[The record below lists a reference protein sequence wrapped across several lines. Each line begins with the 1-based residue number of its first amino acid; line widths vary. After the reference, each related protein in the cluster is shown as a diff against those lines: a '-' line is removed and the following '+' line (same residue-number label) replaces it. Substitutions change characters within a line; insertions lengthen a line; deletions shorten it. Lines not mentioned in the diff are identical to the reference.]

1 MKQKQQQ
8 NPRTVA
14 IGCATVFLC
23 GLVFVGLFFYINH
36 TYTAPF
42 KQLARDIC
50 NEYGCDAN
58 DLINNHMDELQLCEM
73 PVTEDLDYSV
83 ICLEGRGVNIID

>member
-58 DLINNHMDELQLCEM
+58 DLINNHIPHITGSSIATL
-73 PVTEDLDYSV
+73 V
-83 ICLEGRGVNIID
+83 IKAPMRTHAVA